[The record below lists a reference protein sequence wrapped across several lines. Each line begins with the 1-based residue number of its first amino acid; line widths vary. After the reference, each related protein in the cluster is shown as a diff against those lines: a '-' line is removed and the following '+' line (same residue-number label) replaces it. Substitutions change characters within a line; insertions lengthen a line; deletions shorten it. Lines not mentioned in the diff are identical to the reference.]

1 MNGAVID
8 RLKDKVLTYVD
19 YLRLDDERRH
29 LRGNSLV
36 KYRW

>member
-19 YLRLDDERRH
+19 YLRLDDERRY
-29 LRGNSLV
+29 LRGNSPV
-36 KYRW
+36 KYQ